1 MRSVEVEELRVLIAE
16 DEKVIA
22 MGLRAQLKALGHKVV
37 AEAANGRQAVA
48 LARELKPDLVVLDIK
63 MPEMDG
69 IEAAEAIT
77 AERPIPVILLT
88 AYKEE
93 QLAQR
98 AAQAGIYAYLVK
110 PISKDDLMPA
120 ILLARARFEEF
131 QQLNEEISDLKEALE
146 ARKLIER
153 AKGILME
160 RRQLTEAEAFRRLQM
175 MSQNQRMKLV
185 DVARSIIIAEKVL

>member
-1 MRSVEVEELRVLIAE
+1 MERLRVLIAE
-16 DEKVIA
+16 DEKAIA
-22 MGLRAQLKALGHKVV
+22 MGLRAQLKALGYEVV

-48 LARELKPDLVVLDIK
+48 LAQEVKPDLAVLDIK

-69 IEAAEAIT
+69 IEAAQAIT
-77 AERPIPVILLT
+77 AVRPIPIVLLT

-93 QLAQR
+93 QLAQK

-120 ILLARARFEEF
+120 IVLARARFEEF
-131 QQLNEEISDLKEALE
+131 QQLKKEISDLKEALE

-175 MSQNQRMKLV
+175 MSQNQHMKLA
-185 DVARSIIIAEKVL
+185 DVARAIITAEKML

>member
-69 IEAAEAIT
+69 IEAAQAIT

>member
-22 MGLRAQLKALGHKVV
+22 MGLRAQLKALGHTVV

-69 IEAAEAIT
+69 IEAAQAIT

-98 AAQAGIYAYLVK
+98 AAQAGIYTYLVK

-120 ILLARARFEEF
+120 ILLARARFGEF
-131 QQLNEEISDLKEALE
+131 QQLNKEISDLKEALE

>member
-1 MRSVEVEELRVLIAE
+1 MDKLRILIAE

-22 MGLRAQLKALGHKVV
+22 MGLRAQVKALGHEAI

-48 LARELKPDLVVLDIK
+48 LARELRPDLAILDIK

-69 IEAAEAIT
+69 IEAAQAIT
-77 AERPIPVILLT
+77 AERPIPIVLLT

-110 PISKDDLMPA
+110 PVSKDDLLPA
-120 ILLARARFEEF
+120 ILLAKARFAEF
-131 QQLNEEISDLKEALE
+131 QQLRKEVSDLKEALE

-175 MSQNQRMKLV
+175 MSQNQHIKLA
-185 DVARSIIIAEKVL
+185 DVARAIVTAEKVL

>member
-1 MRSVEVEELRVLIAE
+1 VEELRVLIAE

-22 MGLRAQLKALGHKVV
+22 MGLRAQLKALGHTVV
-37 AEAANGRQAVA
+37 AEATNGRQAVA

-69 IEAAEAIT
+69 IEAAQAIT

-98 AAQAGIYAYLVK
+98 AAQAGIYTYLVK

-120 ILLARARFEEF
+120 ILLARARFGEF
-131 QQLNEEISDLKEALE
+131 QQLNKEISDLKEALE

>member
-1 MRSVEVEELRVLIAE
+1 MEKLRVLVAE
-16 DEKVIA
+16 DEKAIA
-22 MGLRAQLKALGHKVV
+22 MGLRAQLKSLGHEVI

-48 LARELKPDLVVLDIK
+48 LARKLKPDLAVLDIK

-69 IEAAEAIT
+69 IEAAQAIT
-77 AERPIPVILLT
+77 AEQPIPIILLT

-110 PISKDDLMPA
+110 PISRDDLLPA

-131 QQLNEEISDLKEALE
+131 QQLEKEISDLKEALE

-175 MSQNQRMKLV
+175 MSQNQHMKLA
-185 DVARSIIIAEKVL
+185 DVARAIITSEKML

>member
-1 MRSVEVEELRVLIAE
+1 MEELRVLIAE

-22 MGLRAQLKALGHKVV
+22 MGLRAQLKALGHTVV

-69 IEAAEAIT
+69 IEAAQAIT
-77 AERPIPVILLT
+77 AERPIPVVLLT

-131 QQLNEEISDLKEALE
+131 QQLNKEISDLKEALE

>member
-1 MRSVEVEELRVLIAE
+1 VEKLRVLIAE
-16 DEKVIA
+16 DEKIIA
-22 MGLRAQLKALGHKVV
+22 MGLRAQLKALGHEVV
-37 AEAANGRQAVA
+37 AEAADGRQAVA
-48 LARELKPDLVVLDIK
+48 LARELKPDLAVLDIK
-63 MPEMDG
+63 MPEIDG
-69 IEAAEAIT
+69 IEAAQAIT
-77 AERPIPVILLT
+77 AERPIPIVLLT

-110 PISKDDLMPA
+110 PVSKDDLLPA

-131 QQLNEEISDLKEALE
+131 QQLKKEIGDLREALE

-160 RRQLTEAEAFRRLQM
+160 RRNLSEAEAFRRLQM
-175 MSQNQRMKLV
+175 MSQNENVKLA
-185 DVARSIIIAEKVL
+185 DIARSIIAAEKVL

>member
-1 MRSVEVEELRVLIAE
+1 MRSAEVEELRVLIAE

-69 IEAAEAIT
+69 IEAAQAIT

-98 AAQAGIYAYLVK
+98 AAQAGIYTYLVK

-131 QQLNEEISDLKEALE
+131 QQLNKEISDLKEALE
-146 ARKLIER
+146 ARKVIER